1 MKNSIDRRSF
11 LFTSAAAATG
21 ALLPSATLEAGLPQ
35 AVPGATPITL
45 PITLEELPS
54 AVVLRNGLET
64 VRITVCAPD
73 VIHVVAGPGNPAG
86 ASPATPWITAS
97 WAAQRLEVVRTGDQA
112 TVRTPKLSIEIN
124 LKDGL
129 LRFLDPNGKVLL
141 QESPRVP
148 RHYVPAEVN
157 GEKLYRVDQRFFPDP
172 LEGIYGLGQHQSGVF
187 DQRGTVVELAQAN
200 TNVAIPLFVS
210 TLGYGLLWNTASKS
224 WFDNRFPTELKLTT
238 QAADAIDYYVFYG
251 PSIDRIVQIYRNMT
265 GHAPLFGR
273 WAYGF
278 VQSKD
283 RYRSAEE
290 LLDIAAE
297 YRERKVPL
305 DLIVQDWFW
314 WKLQGDPEYS
324 ESYLQPWPNVPA
336 ALRKLHAEKVHA
348 MISVWAKFDL
358 SSHNYQEMK
367 SRGFIVP
374 GADVYDATNP
384 AARDYYWDHLVGVK
398 FAEGW
403 DGFWLDSSEP
413 EIWNGQSDAVLD
425 ALRLFIGN
433 GARYTNVFPL
443 MHTGGVYDHW
453 RKTTDR
459 KRVFILT
466 RSAFFGQQRYATT
479 VWSGDV
485 IGTWMTLRRQIVAG
499 LNYQMSGLPYW
510 TTDIAGYGWPYER
523 DTRDPSYQEL
533 YLRWFQ
539 YGVFCPILR
548 THGHRVN
555 NTNELFSYGPQTPTL
570 IFYDKLRYRL
580 LPYIYSLA
588 WRVTN
593 EDYTM
598 QRGLPMDW
606 PTDLKVRDIGDEFMF
621 GPAFLVAPI
630 TESGATSR
638 AVYLPQAP
646 TWYDFWS
653 GTSLPASQTIQAAAP
668 LDRIPVYVRGGSIL
682 PLGPV
687 VQDAD
692 GQVDTLEVRV
702 YPGADGDFDWY
713 SDAGDT
719 YDYEKGKRRIV
730 RMHWDDSAGALELK
744 QALGSYPGMPE
755 RVRIRLVVVRQ
766 GHGAG
771 AEISA
776 ASDGEASYSGE
787 ALQIKGR

>member
-1 MKNSIDRRSF
+1 VANSLDRRRF
-11 LFTSAAAATG
+11 LFGSAMAAVGTLVPDARLGANPPQTSQGAA
-21 ALLPSATLEAGLPQ
+21 
-35 AVPGATPITL
+35 

-54 AVVLRNGLET
+54 AVVLRNGTET

-73 VIHVVAGPGNPAG
+73 VIHIVAGPGNPAG
-86 ASPATPWITAS
+86 ASPETPWIVARCLP
-97 WAAQRLEVVRTGDQA
+97 QRPELTRAPDHA
-112 TVRTPKLSIEIN
+112 TLHTSKLSVELD
-124 LKDGL
+124 LKTAL
-129 LRFLDPNGKVLL
+129 LRFLDPNGKTLL
-141 QESPRVP
+141 QESERVP
-148 RHYVPAEVN
+148 RRYIPREVN
-157 GEKLYRVDQRFFPDP
+157 GEKLYQVDERFFPDA
-172 LEGIYGLGQHQSGVF
+172 LEGFYGLGQHQSGVF
-187 DQRGTVVELAQAN
+187 DQRGAVIELAQAN
-200 TNVAIPLFVS
+200 TNVAIPMLVS

-224 WFDNRFPTELKLTT
+224 WFDNRFPSELKFTAD
-238 QAADAIDYYVFYG
+238 AADAIDYYVLYG
-251 PSIDRIVQIYRNMT
+251 PSMDRIIQIYRNMT

-283 RYRSAEE
+283 RYRSAKE

-297 YRERKVPL
+297 YRDRQAPL

-314 WKLQGDPEYS
+314 WKLQGDPEYA
-324 ESYLQPWPNVPA
+324 ESYLKPWPDVPA
-336 ALRKLHAEKVHA
+336 ALRKLRAENVHA
-348 MISVWAKFDL
+348 MISVWAKFDRN
-358 SSHNYQEMK
+358 SHNYQEMK
-367 SRGFIVP
+367 QRGLIVS
-374 GADVYDATNP
+374 GADIYDATNP
-384 AARDYYWDHLVGVK
+384 AARDHYWHHLMGVK

-413 EIWNGQSDAVLD
+413 EIWNGQSDAALD

-466 RSAFFGQQRYATT
+466 RSAFLGQQRYATT

-485 IGTWMTLRRQIVAG
+485 IGTWMTFRRQIAAG

-523 DTRDPSYQEL
+523 DTRDPAYQEL
-533 YLRWFQ
+533 YVRWFQ

-555 NTNELFSYGPQTPTL
+555 NTNELFSYGPQTLTL
-570 IFYDKLRYRL
+570 ISYDKLRYRL

-606 PTDLKVRDIGDEFMF
+606 PMDRRVRDIGDEFMF
-621 GPAFLVAPI
+621 GPAFLVAPV
-630 TESGATSR
+630 TEPGATSR
-638 AVYLPQAP
+638 EVYLPQAP
-646 TWYDFWS
+646 AWYDFWS
-653 GTSLPASQTIQAAAP
+653 GKRLEANQTIRAPAP
-668 LDRIPVYVRGGSIL
+668 LDRIPLYIRAGSVV

-687 VQDAD
+687 VQDGD

-702 YPGADGDFDWY
+702 YPGADGDFEWY

-719 YDYEKGKRRIV
+719 YDYEKGQRRV
-730 RMHWDDSAGALELK
+730 VLLRWDDSARALQLGEGM
-744 QALGSYPGMPE
+744 GSYPEMPGQ
-755 RVRIRLVVVRQ
+755 VRIRLIVV
-766 GHGAG
+766 GEDHGIGAG
-771 AEISA
+771 MAA
-776 ASDGEASYSGE
+776 ASDGEGTYTGK
-787 ALQIKGR
+787 ALRITAR